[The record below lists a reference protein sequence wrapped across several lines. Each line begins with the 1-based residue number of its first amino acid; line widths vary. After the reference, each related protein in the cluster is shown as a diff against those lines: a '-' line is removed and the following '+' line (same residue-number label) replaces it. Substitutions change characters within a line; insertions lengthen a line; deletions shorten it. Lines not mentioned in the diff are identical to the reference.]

1 MKKLNEK
8 LFDSIYKK
16 YYNRILEY
24 CRKRIKDKAEAISA
38 ANDSFILLYQKW
50 EKLDF
55 TDCPDKLLVWLHKTA
70 NLKIKEY
77 YSKKQKNSIIDSI
90 DSYENT
96 LYDDE
101 EDILTDFFN
110 EEKKYNCIIN
120 ELKSKLPPSEFE
132 IFELLVLKE
141 KKQADAASQI
151 GISTEALKMRWYRLK
166 PKIVKLMKQI
176 SKSLKF

>member
-77 YSKKQKNSIIDSI
+77 YSKKQKNSIK
-90 DSYENT
+90 
-96 LYDDE
+96 LY
-101 EDILTDFFN
+101 
-110 EEKKYNCIIN
+110 
-120 ELKSKLPPSEFE
+120 
-132 IFELLVLKE
+132 
-141 KKQADAASQI
+141 
-151 GISTEALKMRWYRLK
+151 
-166 PKIVKLMKQI
+166 
-176 SKSLKF
+176 